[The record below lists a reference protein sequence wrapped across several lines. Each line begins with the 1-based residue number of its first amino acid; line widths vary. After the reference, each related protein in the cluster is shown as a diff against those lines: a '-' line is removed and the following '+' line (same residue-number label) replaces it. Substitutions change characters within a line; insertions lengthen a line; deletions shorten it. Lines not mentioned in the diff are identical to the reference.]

1 MKKFKQL
8 FEADAADYKV
18 MQKPDDDMQ
27 VKGYK
32 PRSKGEEEFLKAHKV
47 FKTSHPVALDHQF
60 DGTGSKKAPSGEDHD
75 GHHMKGESPVLT
87 YKAFMQLG
95 GYGQSAARSADKSQG
110 DKAPQ
115 KVKEEV
121 EIEEDI
127 YGQDGRTKPMG
138 SSGPTSHSTHS
149 SGHSGSYAQSLDK
162 KIAARKRREAEELR
176 GKTPEQQEKIRK
188 RHRDERR
195 ARRAA
200 AFKKAE
206 SVENKESVEHID
218 EAFKKGMLK
227 LKDGKTVKV
236 DEATAK
242 ALNNAMSQLNPSNKK
257 RMSAETL
264 KDKKSFESMV
274 KFAKMGG

>member
-8 FEADAADYKV
+8 FTEAAADYKS
-18 MQKPDDDMQ
+18 MQKPDDEME

-121 EIEEDI
+121 QTE
-127 YGQDGRTKPMG
+127 
-138 SSGPTSHSTHS
+138 
-149 SGHSGSYAQSLDK
+149 
-162 KIAARKRREAEELR
+162 
-176 GKTPEQQEKIRK
+176 
-188 RHRDERR
+188 
-195 ARRAA
+195 
-200 AFKKAE
+200 E
-206 SVENKESVEHID
+206 SVEDID

-242 ALNNAMSQLNPSNKK
+242 VLNNAMSQLNPNNRK
-257 RMSAETL
+257 RMEAEAI